1 MIFQPSKRSISLLP
15 FTLAAAIALT
25 ACTVESQGTEL
36 KTEFHPPLTYAEWK
50 KESFTTQDGQPA
62 CAVTSGHNGISVFSH
77 HVGGGRI
84 GVLVKSNRPLPPGN
98 ALKVNVN
105 GNHYE
110 TSQEFFP
117 AGTSLEITQDL
128 TKADKAYLEWT
139 GPHSGGNNRIR
150 SSNILRM
157 EGFAELFEQC
167 RLAALNK
174 S

>member
-1 MIFQPSKRSISLLP
+1 MNLRLSVFPLMLV
-15 FTLAAAIALT
+15 TLG
-25 ACTVESQGTEL
+25 ACTIESQGADM

-50 KESFTTQDGQPA
+50 KENFTTQDGEPA
-62 CAVTSGHNGISVFSH
+62 CAATSGYNGISVFSH

-84 GVLVKSNRPLPPGN
+84 GVSVKSNRPLSPGN

-110 TSQEFFP
+110 TSQDFFP

-128 TKADKAYLEWT
+128 AKADTAYLEWT

-150 SSNILRM
+150 ASNILRM

-167 RLAALNK
+167 RQSLLSQK
-174 S
+174 KGK